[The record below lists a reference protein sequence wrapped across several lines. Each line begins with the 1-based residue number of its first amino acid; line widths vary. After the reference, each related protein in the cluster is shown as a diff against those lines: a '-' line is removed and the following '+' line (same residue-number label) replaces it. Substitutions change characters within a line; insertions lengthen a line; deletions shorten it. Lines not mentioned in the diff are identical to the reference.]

1 MALKLLIVHPDE
13 LFRKH
18 LSDRLCVENC
28 RVFEAAQ
35 AAEASDIIQRGNM
48 DVVLLGIGGP
58 HQNRLSILKMIKG
71 IRPYLEV
78 ILLTEAEEHSFKGAI
93 QAMQLGAF
101 DDLLLPI
108 DIQTLLIRIREAF
121 KRKKERIKKSH
132 HEQLRE

>member
-18 LSDRLCVENC
+18 LSDRLRVENC

-35 AAEASDIIQRGNM
+35 AAEASDIIQRDSM

-58 HQNRLSILKMIKG
+58 HPNRLSLLKMIKG
-71 IRPYLEV
+71 ISPYLEV
-78 ILLTEAEEHSFKGAI
+78 ILLTEAEEHSFKGTI
-93 QAMQLGAF
+93 QAMRLGAF
-101 DDLLLPI
+101 DDLLLPV
-108 DIQTLLIRIREAF
+108 DIQTLLLRIREAF

-132 HEQLRE
+132 HEQFR